1 MRFIMIDRVLE
12 IVPGKTIRAVKVLLS
27 GEELFGDHFPGFPV
41 VPGVLL
47 AEMMAQAAGR
57 CLYAAT
63 PERGLPVLAQI
74 KTASFREWVRPDE
87 QVLLFAEIKSAQ
99 PRFATALCHAQVR
112 DRKVASAELL
122 FSYLP
127 LSQIPAGDPLRILAP
142 LTTDTT
148 PGSPPGTAK
157 PQGRD

>member
-1 MRFIMIDRVLE
+1 MIDRVLDL
-12 IVPGKTIRAVKVLLS
+12 VPGKTIRAVKILPS

-57 CLYAAT
+57 CLYAAA

-74 KTASFREWVRPDE
+74 KAASFRDWVRPDE

-99 PRFATALCHAQVR
+99 PRFATALCHARVG
-112 DRKVASAELL
+112 DRRVASAELF

-127 LSQIPAGDPLRILAP
+127 LSQIPDGDALRILAP
-142 LTTDTT
+142 LSADTA
-148 PGSPPGTAK
+148 PGLPPGGAALR
-157 PQGRD
+157 GCD